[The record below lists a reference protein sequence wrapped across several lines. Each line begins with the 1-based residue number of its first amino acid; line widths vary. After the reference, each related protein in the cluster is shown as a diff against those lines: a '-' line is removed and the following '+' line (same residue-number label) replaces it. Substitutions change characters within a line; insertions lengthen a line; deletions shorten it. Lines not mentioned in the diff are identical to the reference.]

1 MDFKI
6 KKNSELPILE
16 LRPNKDNHYNDLLTF
31 IKNAKVSFSMYD
43 SKNCHIIKDKTGI
56 INFNTKANN
65 FNDNTD
71 NCNDILDFTI
81 QYHFSKKDTKNVGL
95 YKGNFKI
102 TFENDGETKTLVIPH
117 SKILEIEIIN

>member
-16 LRPNKDNHYNDLLTF
+16 LRPYKDNHYNELLTF

-43 SKNCHIIKDKTGI
+43 SKNCYIIKDKTGI

-65 FNDNTD
+65 FNDKIDT
-71 NCNDILDFTI
+71 CNDVLDFTI
-81 QYHFSKKDTKNVGL
+81 QYHFTKKDTAKIGN
-95 YKGNFKI
+95 YKGVFKI